1 MIIKE
6 WKLKLLFVCVCV
18 CVCVC
23 GVMYGEF
30 QSKPSIP
37 NNGHHRQHIT

>member
-1 MIIKE
+1 MDDYKRVEVKII
-6 WKLKLLFVCVCV
+6 V

-30 QSKPSIP
+30 QSKPSVL
-37 NNGHHRQHIT
+37 NNGPHRQHIT